1 MEILLKRVNDT
12 HVSSFSFSL
21 QTTVSVLTDENK
33 VMSTNSSWW
42 LSIIWQAI
50 FSGLYFL
57 VPIAGVSLNFYVLKK
72 LGKIAR
78 LNGYR
83 FETSSGIALFGM
95 AVSDSICLISI
106 FTQTLFHVVFRF
118 LDIREGSQAAT
129 FFCKIDLYVLHTT
142 SAFSVW
148 SWLVLSI
155 LRYTAVFFPFRYRT
169 IWNQPRIALM
179 CLIAFTA
186 TFELWILFFVA
197 YQPQQQSCSEASGT
211 NHMIIQTAHL
221 FDISVQYVLPAFIR
235 IVLDGVVLFHCYK
248 PNVVEVPIQT
258 RRFGISAPC
267 GSHPSDMLEGRA
279 NSMSLI
285 LSLSRQSNSSIRNHP
300 IHSKKTSMI
309 KRSLI
314 ISVLNLCCNLPA
326 HILRALWTIEAGERL
341 LPERWLIFFEG
352 VSQILY
358 FSQFTSNALYLSTTI
373 YETSTAP
380 TRPCA
385 LLTTQQS
392 NNSTVTIPAP
402 GQSNKTILYADF
414 V

>member
-267 GSHPSDMLEGRA
+267 GSHPTCRDNR
-279 NSMSLI
+279 I
-285 LSLSRQSNSSIRNHP
+285 VRFVIIRYTA
-300 IHSKKTSMI
+300 KKTSMI

>member
-1 MEILLKRVNDT
+1 MG
-12 HVSSFSFSL
+12 
-21 QTTVSVLTDENK
+21 TDSN
-33 VMSTNSSWW
+33 WW
-42 LSIIWQAI
+42 LSIIWQTI

-95 AVSDSICLISI
+95 A
-106 FTQTLFHVVFRF
+106 
-118 LDIREGSQAAT
+118 
-129 FFCKIDLYVLHTT
+129 IDLYVLHTT

-169 IWNQPRIALM
+169 IWNQPRIALI

-211 NHMIIQTAHL
+211 NHMIIQMAHL

-235 IVLDGVVLFHCYK
+235 IVLDGVVLFH
-248 PNVVEVPIQT
+248 
-258 RRFGISAPC
+258 
-267 GSHPSDMLEGRA
+267 
-279 NSMSLI
+279 
-285 LSLSRQSNSSIRNHP
+285 
-300 IHSKKTSMI
+300 KKTSMI

-358 FSQFTSNALYLSTTI
+358 FSQFTSNALYLSHRQC
-373 YETSTAP
+373 EDHE
-380 TRPCA
+380 CEA
-385 LLTTQQS
+385 LKREAK
-392 NNSTVTIPAP
+392 VAEKPRVEIAPAP
-402 GQSNKTILYADF
+402 LVKVPKMHKDPQQQAMADKVAVMRLKSRNPCKIPPDEVIIVFVNLENEDRLPCMLSKKWTVNRCRTSIVEQCKLTNPTNLVLYHIVGESNELQPLNIEIMANT
-414 V
+414 